1 MRKRAGSSVP
11 ARGAQ
16 GGAAAAGKEEKTVT
30 RQGKEPPP
38 LFPEID
44 LPDPPSLEAAD
55 NYLLR
60 KYSNLRQFFVNSP
73 YYIVAESKKKGNNA
87 SLHRKR
93 FSCKLTRLKDVERYS
108 DKYHQ
113 KENKLLQFIDI
124 NSMPSDL
131 HPDKKSNL
139 FLVDRKRPIEE
150 EEEGGKKKK
159 TKKKETKKRDSKK
172 DKEESKINLVDE
184 MDVFQKLEK
193 QEASSSTTKVLY
205 CISFFLLTRE
215 FRWKRGMK

>member
-1 MRKRAGSSVP
+1 MRKRAGSSAP

-16 GGAAAAGKEEKTVT
+16 GGAAAGKEEKTVT

-73 YYIVAESKKKGNNA
+73 YYVVPESKKKGKNA
-87 SLHRKR
+87 SLHRKH
-93 FSCKLTRLKDVERYS
+93 FSCKLIQLKDVERYS
-108 DKYHQ
+108 DKYRQ

-124 NSMPSDL
+124 NLMPSDL
-131 HPDKKSNL
+131 NPDKKSNL

-150 EEEGGKKKK
+150 EEDSGKKKK
-159 TKKKETKKRDSKK
+159 TKKKETKKKETKKKATKDSKK
-172 DKEESKINLVDE
+172 DKEESKVNLVDE

-193 QEASSSTTKVLY
+193 QEATTKVL
-205 CISFFLLTRE
+205 
-215 FRWKRGMK
+215 